1 MKNGYLF
8 ILIVVLFLSSCA
20 RMQDSYIVDIQAER
34 DAKDSL
40 YSLIKE
46 SPFGEEQLTTFKGL
60 NYFPIDEKY
69 KLEARIEILSQEE
82 VVQLQTSTDRMP
94 DYLRYAFVYFT
105 IDKKEYKLTAFKSV
119 DSKDKEYENFLF
131 LPFTDNNS
139 TNDVYGGGRYVDFE
153 IPTSKIFILDF
164 NKAYNPYC
172 AYNHK
177 WSCVIPPRENALNVA
192 INAGEKKYFTNRN
205 LSGH

>member
-1 MKNGYLF
+1 MKNGHLF

-20 RMQDSYIVDIQAER
+20 RMQDSYIVDIQEER
-34 DAKDSL
+34 DAKDSS
-40 YSLIKE
+40 YSLIKD

-60 NYFPIDEKY
+60 NYFPIDKKY
-69 KLEARIEILSQEE
+69 KLEARIEILSKEE

-94 DYLRYAFVYFT
+94 NYLRYAFIYFSL
-105 IDKKEYKLTAFKSV
+105 DNKEYKLTAFKNV
-119 DSKDKEYENFLF
+119 DSKDKEFENYLF

-139 TNDVYGGGRYVDFE
+139 TNEVYGGGRYIDFE
-153 IPTSKIFILDF
+153 IPTTPTFVLDF

-177 WSCVIPPRENALNVA
+177 WSCVIPPRENALDVA
-192 INAGEKKYFTNRN
+192 INAGEKTYFT
-205 LSGH
+205 HH